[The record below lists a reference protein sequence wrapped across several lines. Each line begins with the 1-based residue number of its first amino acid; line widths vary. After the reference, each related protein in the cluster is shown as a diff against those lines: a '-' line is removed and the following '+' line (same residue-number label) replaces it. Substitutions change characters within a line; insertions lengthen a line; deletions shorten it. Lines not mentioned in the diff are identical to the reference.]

1 MNVSSNRLKHLL
13 KGALYTLFIT
23 ILIVYL
29 FPILTQS
36 FELKVTDLKF
46 NLRNQFNYGPSMNSS
61 IAIVEL
67 DDNSK
72 KDSGLDLWPY
82 SYYADVLNNIAAG
95 NPNSIGSDI
104 LFTVSVDTLGWENII
119 DVMFDAGNIIN
130 PYKVK
135 YGSMDKKIA
144 VNNEKTIL
152 EYLEFE
158 ELPIVAPGLLLM
170 YQKYCIQL
178 VEQKKLIS
186 WMHLQAL
193 ELLILI
199 LIKMAC
205 YVSFQL
211 FLR

>member
-1 MNVSSNRLKHLL
+1 MKNASTNNWNPLL
-13 KGALYTLFIT
+13 KGSLYTLFIT

-144 VNNEKTIL
+144 VNNEKTIR
-152 EYLEFE
+152 E
-158 ELPIVAPGLLLM
+158 
-170 YQKYCIQL
+170 
-178 VEQKKLIS
+178 
-186 WMHLQAL
+186 
-193 ELLILI
+193 
-199 LIKMAC
+199 
-205 YVSFQL
+205 
-211 FLR
+211 